1 MSSHAALA
9 YLRLVKIVLSMENQA
24 PFRDLDQECIKLL
37 EVIAL
42 GELEGTPLQVTK
54 AMELKHIASPASIH
68 RKLEAL
74 RGQGLIEH
82 VFVEGNRRTK
92 YLKPTELALA
102 HYERIAQEM
111 KILAGCPPAPGAF

>member
-9 YLRLVKIVLSMENQA
+9 YLRLVKTVLSLENQA
-24 PFRDLDQECIKLL
+24 PFRDLDQESIKLL

-42 GELEGTPLQVTK
+42 GELEGTPLPV
-54 AMELKHIASPASIH
+54 ELKHIASPASIH

-74 RGQGLIEH
+74 RGHGLIEH

-92 YLKPTELALA
+92 YLKPTDVALA
-102 HYERIAQEM
+102 HYERISQEM
-111 KILAGCPPAPGAF
+111 KLLAG

>member
-9 YLRLVKIVLSMENQA
+9 YLRLVKIILSLEKQA
-24 PFRDLDQECIKLL
+24 PFRDLDQESIKLL

-68 RKLEAL
+68 RKLETL
-74 RGQGLIEH
+74 RTQGLIEH

-92 YLKPTELALA
+92 YLKPTELALT
-102 HYERIAQEM
+102 HYERLSQEM
-111 KILAGCPPAPGAF
+111 RLLAG

>member
-9 YLRLVKIVLSMENQA
+9 YLRLVKIVLSLENQA
-24 PFRDLDQECIKLL
+24 PFRDLDQESIKLL

-74 RGQGLIEH
+74 RTHGLIEH

-102 HYERIAQEM
+102 HYERLSQEM
-111 KILAGCPPAPGAF
+111 RLLAG

>member
-1 MSSHAALA
+1 MSSHAAQA
-9 YLRLVKIVLSMENQA
+9 YLRLVKVVLSMENQG
-24 PFRDLDQECIKLL
+24 PFKGLDQASIKLL

-74 RGQGLIEH
+74 RAQGLIDH
-82 VFVEGNRRTK
+82 VYEEGNQRTK
-92 YLKPTELALA
+92 FLRPTELALG
-102 HYERIAQEM
+102 HYAQISQEM
-111 KILAGCPPAPGAF
+111 KLLAG

>member
-54 AMELKHIASPASIH
+54 AMELKHIASPPAST
-68 RKLEAL
+68 A
-74 RGQGLIEH
+74 
-82 VFVEGNRRTK
+82 NSRRCAAK
-92 YLKPTELALA
+92 V
-102 HYERIAQEM
+102 
-111 KILAGCPPAPGAF
+111 